1 MSLPQIAAIA
11 LYPPHSSTHFQVQY
25 APKLQLTSSQDIR
38 DKVDASRAVI
48 DDKVARGIS
57 IYGIS
62 TGFGGS
68 ADTRTG
74 DPIALGAALL
84 QHHHVGV
91 ILPSSVNPSL
101 GGAGPMPLTDPS
113 HGSTMPIPWV
123 RAAML
128 VRANSLIRGHS
139 GIRWSLVEKMVE
151 LIQKGVVP
159 VVPLRGS
166 ISASGGELL
175 TSSLNAYLMAYKCLC
190 TDLTPLSYIA
200 GTLIG
205 NPAIRAWV
213 LAPASPSL
221 FSTDLPSTALS
232 VPVSDRPTS
241 IVRPSSHTCPD
252 VPFLDTTSSVSG
264 TSSVSFSPRSR
275 TPLTPITPT
284 SSVLDEEDCIKPF
297 SSNGSHRST
306 YGYTHS
312 TLLSTAEAMPAPRAL
327 QATGTT
333 PLPLASKEHL
343 GIMNGTAFSAGLA
356 ALVVRNAEMIVILSA
371 VRCLGC
377 SFKVGP
383 LKVIVF
389 VDFDCHVG

>member
-1 MSLPQIAAIA
+1 MSLPQIAATA

-175 TSSLNAYLMAYKCLC
+175 ISSLNAYLMHINVC
-190 TDLTPLSYIA
+190 T
-200 GTLIG
+200 
-205 NPAIRAWV
+205 
-213 LAPASPSL
+213 
-221 FSTDLPSTALS
+221 
-232 VPVSDRPTS
+232 
-241 IVRPSSHTCPD
+241 
-252 VPFLDTTSSVSG
+252 
-264 TSSVSFSPRSR
+264 
-275 TPLTPITPT
+275 
-284 SSVLDEEDCIKPF
+284 
-297 SSNGSHRST
+297 
-306 YGYTHS
+306 
-312 TLLSTAEAMPAPRAL
+312 
-327 QATGTT
+327 
-333 PLPLASKEHL
+333 
-343 GIMNGTAFSAGLA
+343 
-356 ALVVRNAEMIVILSA
+356 
-371 VRCLGC
+371 
-377 SFKVGP
+377 
-383 LKVIVF
+383 
-389 VDFDCHVG
+389 